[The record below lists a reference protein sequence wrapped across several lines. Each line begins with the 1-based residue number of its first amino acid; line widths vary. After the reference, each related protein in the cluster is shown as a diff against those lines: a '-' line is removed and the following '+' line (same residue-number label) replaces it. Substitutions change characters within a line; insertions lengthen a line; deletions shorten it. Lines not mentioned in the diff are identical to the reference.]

1 MRILVIGGTRF
12 VGKHIVAA
20 ALAAGHDVS
29 VFHRGRTGPA
39 LFPEVEHLIGDRDAD
54 LSALST
60 GTWDATVDTCGYVP
74 RQVHALADALG
85 ERGGRYAFISSVSA
99 YAPPLGP
106 GITEDA
112 ELIELPDP
120 TVEEITG
127 ETYGGLKV
135 LCERAAH
142 RRFGADTLIVRP
154 TYVIGPDDYTWR
166 FPSWVNRIARGGMVL
181 APGPADDPAQYIDGR
196 DMAAWIVHMVGRGT
210 GGTFHAA
217 GPSQAFTWGDEL
229 SIIADT
235 VGPPGTALQWVDEA
249 FLVDNGLDGATL
261 ALWSGGD
268 EGRWVMAV
276 DSSAA
281 SANGLRMRPLAE
293 TVRDTLDWVAANVQP
308 SRPGLDPDRERE
320 LLAAWAA
327 LRQ

>member
-85 ERGGRYAFISSVSA
+85 ERGGRYAFISSISA

-142 RRFGADTLIVRP
+142 QRFGADTLIVRP

-166 FPSWVNRIARGGMVL
+166 FPCSHR
-181 APGPADDPAQYIDGR
+181 
-196 DMAAWIVHMVGRGT
+196 GRGWIPT
-210 GGTFHAA
+210 
-217 GPSQAFTWGDEL
+217 
-229 SIIADT
+229 
-235 VGPPGTALQWVDEA
+235 
-249 FLVDNGLDGATL
+249 
-261 ALWSGGD
+261 
-268 EGRWVMAV
+268 
-276 DSSAA
+276 A
-281 SANGLRMRPLAE
+281 SASCSQRG
-293 TVRDTLDWVAANVQP
+293 QP
-308 SRPGLDPDRERE
+308 
-320 LLAAWAA
+320 
-327 LRQ
+327 